1 MFFVGYIAA
10 PPTSGSFWA
19 KTDAAESVR
28 ATATIA
34 AKTVLPVRIIL
45 MYNLRWGIDYILIT
59 RADPNRIRAF
69 LTHFDPT
76 NKPPLLYK
84 CRQSGPSQEFGGR
97 ACGCPSYPARTVGQ
111 GYL

>member
-10 PPTSGSFWA
+10 PPTSESFWA

-69 LTHFDPT
+69 LTQFDPT
-76 NKPPLLYK
+76 NKPPPLSV
-84 CRQSGPSQEFGGR
+84 CRQCEPSHDLGR
-97 ACGCPSYPARTVGQ
+97 RHRSEEHT
-111 GYL
+111 